1 MDDTPKTISVG
12 IRAAENT
19 SSRKLQIRV
28 EAERQ
33 NQTVAANGQL
43 KKVVV
48 TNSFGRQG
56 QAVGRKENQKP
67 VNNRNLSL

>member
-19 SSRKLQIRV
+19 SSRKLRIRV

>member
-56 QAVGRKENQKP
+56 QAVDRKENQKP
-67 VNNRNLSL
+67 VNNRNLTL